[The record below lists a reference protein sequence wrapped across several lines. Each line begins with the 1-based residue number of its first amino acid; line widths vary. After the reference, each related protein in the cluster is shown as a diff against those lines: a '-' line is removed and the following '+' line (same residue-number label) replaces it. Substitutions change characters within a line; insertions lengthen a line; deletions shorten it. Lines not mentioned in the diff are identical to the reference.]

1 MSDVRESEGSMEVT
15 EVRIS
20 RRTQGDAKL
29 KGYAAVTFDDVFVV
43 RDLKIIEGKKG
54 LFVAMPSQKVFESCP
69 HCKKKNPVRSR
80 FCNECGQKQPQKN
93 GAKKEIH
100 RDIAHPVNS
109 DMRTYLQ
116 KVIIEAFNANQD
128 GANQDASEA
137 SQDGATYQDGGDS
150 GGDFDGSDDELSG
163 GKEASSMTPDDY
175 LSRPSLKESERVTK
189 EEDLKQALLNTIE

>member
-1 MSDVRESEGSMEVT
+1 MEVT

-29 KGYAAVTFDDVFVV
+29 KGYAAVTFDDVFVI
-43 RDLKIIEGKKG
+43 RDLKIIEGKNG
-54 LFVAMPSQKVFESCP
+54 LFVAMPSQKVYESCP

-80 FCNECGQKQPQKN
+80 FCTECGQKQPQKS
-93 GAKKEIH
+93 GGKREIH

-116 KVIIEAFNANQD
+116 KVIIEAFHANQGSATQDDNDSQSDYD
-128 GANQDASEA
+128 GADDNLNA
-137 SQDGATYQDGGDS
+137 GGGEEPPS
-150 GGDFDGSDDELSG
+150 TAPALS
-163 GKEASSMTPDDY
+163 PDDY

-189 EEDLKQALLNTIE
+189 EDDLKQTLLNTIE